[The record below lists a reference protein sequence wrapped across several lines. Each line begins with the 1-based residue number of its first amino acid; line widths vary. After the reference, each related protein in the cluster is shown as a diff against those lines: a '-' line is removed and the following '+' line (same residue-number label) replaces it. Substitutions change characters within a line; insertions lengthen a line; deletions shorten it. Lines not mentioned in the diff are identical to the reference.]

1 MIFTYSITGYTPI
14 IATILGVVMGL
25 ASSEVSN
32 WRRDRRSKKRKINST
47 RTLISLENE
56 RNIELLKEFWYKLNK
71 NEENEVEIDELK
83 INLAHRLIK
92 MPMPSWNDIMWRKQ
106 ASLLAITFRDKEII
120 AISSFNNCLDVLK
133 SIISKLIDLDTKDR
147 EYNITYAA
155 SGVKLSSIPR
165 SNRFNEE
172 APSLWDEFE
181 EISLKLIEKGNPLLE
196 RKN

>member
-1 MIFTYSITGYTPI
+1 
-14 IATILGVVMGL
+14 MGL

-32 WRRDRRSKKRKINST
+32 WRRDRRTKKRKINST
-47 RTLISLENE
+47 RTLISLENK

-71 NEENEVEIDELK
+71 IEENEVENDELK

-120 AISSFNNCLDVLK
+120 AISSFNNCLEVLK

-147 EYNITYAA
+147 EYNSTYAA
-155 SGVKLSSIPR
+155 SGVQLSTIPR
-165 SNRFNEE
+165 SNRFHEE
-172 APSLWDEFE
+172 APGLWDQFE
-181 EISLKLIEKGNPLLE
+181 EISLKLIENGNPLQKK
-196 RKN
+196 KN